1 MNSIQQRLALVSAL
15 VLVVFLSLT
24 GLFLERTYRASVV
37 MGAQQQLKPV
47 IYSLLGAAQERR
59 GALDFTDGLSQPRLQ
74 QPDSGLFALVT
85 NSSDGE
91 LWRSPSL
98 AMAVESSTQS
108 MLVLSRQAQ
117 EGETGIFVFADSQ
130 GEVDLYCLSY
140 KVEWDGLQ
148 EPLVTFTVCNDQAP
162 FQDMLQ
168 RFRYGLAAGF
178 GSLLLLLS
186 LALILALRWG
196 LRPLRLIQGQVEE
209 LEQGDRHQLDSV
221 QPAELDPL
229 VTSLNHYVLH
239 QSALRKSHRQ
249 ALDDLAHS
257 LKTPLSVLQLEVNS
271 PTPDGVLLQEQVDRM
286 QAIVD
291 SQLSRIARVTQLDGV
306 GDQGWVAVSPVIE
319 QLVRA
324 LRVVYPQH
332 QFEVSSEE
340 SWALRIHEDDLLDML
355 GNLMENACKYGAGKV
370 RVTVAS
376 SAEQG
381 VSATRSMQELQVWV
395 EDNGPGID
403 PRLAEQA
410 LSRGMRL
417 DLQTPGQGIGLAMV
431 VELLSVYAGRIRSQV
446 SELGG
451 AKFTLT
457 FAQARV
463 QSATPGD

>member
-1 MNSIQQRLALVSAL
+1 
-15 VLVVFLSLT
+15 
-24 GLFLERTYRASVV
+24 
-37 MGAQQQLKPV
+37 
-47 IYSLLGAAQERR
+47 
-59 GALDFTDGLSQPRLQ
+59 
-74 QPDSGLFALVT
+74 
-85 NSSDGE
+85 
-91 LWRSPSL
+91 
-98 AMAVESSTQS
+98 
-108 MLVLSRQAQ
+108 
-117 EGETGIFVFADSQ
+117 
-130 GEVDLYCLSY
+130 
-140 KVEWDGLQ
+140 
-148 EPLVTFTVCNDQAP
+148 
-162 FQDMLQ
+162 
-168 RFRYGLAAGF
+168 
-178 GSLLLLLS
+178 
-186 LALILALRWG
+186 
-196 LRPLRLIQGQVEE
+196 
-209 LEQGDRHQLDSV
+209 
-221 QPAELDPL
+221 
-229 VTSLNHYVLH
+229 
-239 QSALRKSHRQ
+239 
-249 ALDDLAHS
+249 
-257 LKTPLSVLQLEVNS
+257 
-271 PTPDGVLLQEQVDRM
+271 M

-410 LSRGMRL
+410 FSRGMRL

-463 QSATPGD
+463 QSATPVSYTHLTLPTILLV